1 MEQRR
6 RLRILS
12 KIPEAGD
19 TATFVLEP
27 ADGLPLHYR
36 PGQYLTLL
44 FQSNGQEK
52 RRAYS
57 FSTCPGVDALP
68 AITVKRVVNG
78 EFSNY
83 LLRHVQAGD
92 LLEAIDPNG
101 LFLLPE
107 KQVDTLFFIAAGSG
121 ITPVFS
127 QLKMLLQSRENAH
140 RNTKIVLYYANRDS
154 QSTIFKAQID
164 RWIAEYPARFKC
176 IYFFSREKNVEHALS
191 RHLNNELLEQLLL
204 AYFQEKITPRQRRST
219 WFYLCAPTALMRM
232 ARMTLRTLDFPDEH
246 IRQETFLP
254 DTRLPDRII
263 DTSKMH
269 TILAQGKNERIEFQ
283 TYEGETILNAALRQ
297 GIALPYTCKS
307 GVCFTCL
314 AKCTAGEVEVA
325 FVDSTRREGPGS
337 MVNTC
342 IGYAVSERVELVYS
356 V

>member
-12 KIPEAGD
+12 KIPETGD

-27 ADGLPLHYR
+27 ADGLPLHYL

-44 FQSNGQEK
+44 FQSNAQEK

-83 LLRHVQAGD
+83 LLRHVEPGD
-92 LLEAIDPNG
+92 LLDAIEPNG

-140 RNTKIVLYYANRDS
+140 WNTKIVLYYANRDS
-154 QSTIFKAQID
+154 QSTIFKSQID
-164 RWIAEYPARFKC
+164 RWIAEYPERFKC
-176 IYFFSREKNVEHALS
+176 VYFFSREKNAKNALS

-204 AYFQEKITPRQRRST
+204 AHFQGKIAPRQRRNA

-254 DTRLPDRII
+254 DTRLPERMV
-263 DTSKMH
+263 DTSKTH
-269 TILAQGKNERIEFQ
+269 TIYAKGKNEQIEFQ
-283 TYEGETILNAALRQ
+283 TFEGETILNAALRQ

-342 IGYAVSERVELVYS
+342 IGYALSERVELVFG